1 MRLRSNVSDECVEI
15 QTVVFT
21 KRSRLGMSAKE

>member
-1 MRLRSNVSDECVEI
+1 MRLRSNVSDEFVEI

-21 KRSRLGMSAKE
+21 KRSRLGMSSEE